1 MSRPSENI
9 CLVQL
14 PSLPEGTR
22 SELLKVTS
30 KRTVCSDC
38 LEVHHAVWTVGSWG
52 SPGLVGDPGSQ
63 LASPFTR
70 RTVLDAGPAP
80 EPPLQPLLWS
90 QHRAPFSRGAE
101 NTHSGALSPIFPGGT
116 QDSPSPLLQESPCF
130 SRITRFPESV
140 QAKSRLL
147 ASASPRDPAASF
159 SFPLDALLVL
169 DRGAGRPPG
178 GRLLRRGRP
187 PALSA
192 GISAFRLSLET
203 CLVADAGS
211 GAGDSVCSASRRNL
225 CFSALNW
232 TGRCVWRDSSDSSPV
247 IFK

>member
-1 MSRPSENI
+1 MRGLPQSLLCSLCFGPSTEPLSRGEQRIVIQGPCHPFSLEGHRTAPRRCFRKVLVFLESPDSQSLCRPS
-9 CLVQL
+9 L
-14 PSLPEGTR
+14 
-22 SELLKVTS
+22 
-30 KRTVCSDC
+30 
-38 LEVHHAVWTVGSWG
+38 
-52 SPGLVGDPGSQ
+52 
-63 LASPFTR
+63 
-70 RTVLDAGPAP
+70 
-80 EPPLQPLLWS
+80 
-90 QHRAPFSRGAE
+90 
-101 NTHSGALSPIFPGGT
+101 
-116 QDSPSPLLQESPCF
+116 
-130 SRITRFPESV
+130 
-140 QAKSRLL
+140 RLL

-187 PALSA
+187 PAPSA

>member
-1 MSRPSENI
+1 MRGLPQSLLCSLCFGPSTEPLSRGEQRI
-9 CLVQL
+9 VIQ
-14 PSLPEGTR
+14 
-22 SELLKVTS
+22 
-30 KRTVCSDC
+30 
-38 LEVHHAVWTVGSWG
+38 
-52 SPGLVGDPGSQ
+52 
-63 LASPFTR
+63 
-70 RTVLDAGPAP
+70 GPC
-80 EPPLQPLLWS
+80 
-90 QHRAPFSRGAE
+90 HPFSLEGHRTA
-101 NTHSGALSPIFPGGT
+101 PRRCF
-116 QDSPSPLLQESPCF
+116 SPCF

-203 CLVADAGS
+203 CLMADAGS